1 MFGLTPYERRHHMSY
16 YDPFRDLNELE
27 DAFFGRGEAVGFKT
41 DIREL
46 DDKFVLEADM
56 PGFSKED
63 IKIDI
68 NGDCMT
74 ISAER
79 KHESEE
85 KDEKNHFIRRER
97 SFGSYT
103 RSFDISNVE
112 AKDIKAQYKDGV
124 LTLDLPKKSAV
135 QPESRRLEIE

>member
-1 MFGLTPYERRHHMSY
+1 MFGLTPYGKRNQILY

-27 DAFFGRGEAVGFKT
+27 DAFFGRGDTFGFKT

-46 DDKFVLEADM
+46 DDKFILDADM

-63 IKIDI
+63 IMIDI
-68 NGDCMT
+68 NGDCLT

-79 KHESEE
+79 NHESEE
-85 KDEKNHFIRRER
+85 KDEMNHYIRRER
-97 SFGSYT
+97 SYGSWS

-112 AKDIKAQYKDGV
+112 ATDIKAQYKDGV
-124 LTLDLPKKSAV
+124 LSLELPKKSV
-135 QPESRRLEIE
+135 EQPKSRRLEIE